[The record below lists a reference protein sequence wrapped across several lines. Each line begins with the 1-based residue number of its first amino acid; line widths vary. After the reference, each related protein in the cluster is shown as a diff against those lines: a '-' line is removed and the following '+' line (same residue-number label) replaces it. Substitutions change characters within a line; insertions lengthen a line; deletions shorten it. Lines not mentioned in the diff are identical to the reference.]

1 MHPLHR
7 PAVHIVLLLAVTAA
21 PALARTAVA
30 GQTYSN
36 TDYGFQ
42 VTAPA
47 GWTITQNVGSALVL
61 LESPDGQSNFR
72 AYGKLLAGLTSPSE
86 HRRVSKSQYGIR
98 GRETT
103 VQALIES
110 WEGREPVYLPM
121 PSGTAPVEVQP
132 GPLEGE
138 ALHEGTRPVVAEP
151 SEASYAT
158 GKTTTAAALPEPSEA
173 SYAPGK
179 TDEDYNPDA
188 GEAVVENLTIMQALV
203 MLQGTTGAPYADAE
217 TRRRRLELE
226 KDKPAETTDPLASV
240 LAELALGPPFLA
252 VYEQE
257 LGDPVTGEVRRT
269 TQLACFV
276 LRNMVGYTF
285 VASMPT
291 ERFES
296 SLWDMTGIFQSLQIP
311 TLEGGSF
318 SSSGA
323 LNMDPQTTGV
333 IVGKVLIRGT
343 PVPGASVLLYRTEE
357 DYRAGRVYKTCT
369 SNFIGEFQLIGVPPG
384 TYFLLEA
391 TADLGGEI
399 LYTYLPV
406 TQIKVQRGFGSFYN
420 LELDQAQ

>member
-1 MHPLHR
+1 
-7 PAVHIVLLLAVTAA
+7 VTAA
-21 PALARTAVA
+21 PALARTEVV

-72 AYGKLLAGLTSPSE
+72 AYGKLLAGLTSPGE

-110 WEGREPVYLPM
+110 WEGREPVYLPT
-121 PSGTAPVEVQP
+121 PAGTAPEAIEP

-138 ALHEGTRPVVAEP
+138 ALPQGSPETAPV
-151 SEASYAT
+151 
-158 GKTTTAAALPEPSEA
+158 TAAHPE
-173 SYAPGK
+173 
-179 TDEDYNPDA
+179 TDADYDPDA
-188 GEAVVENLTIMQALV
+188 GEVLVENLTVMEALV
-203 MLQGTTGAPYADAE
+203 MLQGTTGVPYADPKTRERLREPEEDKTVE
-217 TRRRRLELE
+217 TS
-226 KDKPAETTDPLASV
+226 DPLAAV
-240 LAELALGPPFLA
+240 LAELAEAKPYLA

-257 LGDPVTGEVRRT
+257 LADPVTGETRRT

-285 VASMPT
+285 VASLPSD
-291 ERFES
+291 RFEGDLRDLIS
-296 SLWDMTGIFQSLQIP
+296 IFQSLQIP

-318 SSSGA
+318 SGSGA
-323 LNMDPQTTGV
+323 LSMDPQTTGV
-333 IVGKVLIRGT
+333 IVGKVLVRGT
-343 PVPGASVLLYRTEE
+343 PVPGATVLLYRTEE
-357 DYRAGRVYKTCT
+357 DYRAGRVYKTGT
-369 SNFIGEFQLIGVPPG
+369 SNFVGEFQLIGVPPG

-391 TADLGGEI
+391 RADLGGEI
-399 LYTYLPV
+399 LSTYLPV

>member
-1 MHPLHR
+1 MHTLRR
-7 PAVHIVLLLAVTAA
+7 PAVHLALLLAVTAA
-21 PALARTAVA
+21 PALARTEVV
-30 GQTYSN
+30 GQTYTNS
-36 TDYGFQ
+36 DYGFQ

-47 GWTITQNVGSALVL
+47 GWTITSNVGAALVL
-61 LESPDGQSNFR
+61 LESPDGQTNFR

-121 PSGTAPVEVQP
+121 PVGTAPEAVQP
-132 GPLEGE
+132 EPLEGE
-138 ALHEGTRPVVAEP
+138 ALPEGTSPVAAEAAP
-151 SEASYAT
+151 M
-158 GKTTTAAALPEPSEA
+158 TAARPEAGS
-173 SYAPGK
+173 
-179 TDEDYNPDA
+179 DDDPDA
-188 GEAVVENLTIMQALV
+188 GEVIVADLTVMEALV
-203 MLQGTTGAPYADAE
+203 MLQGTTGAPYADPE
-217 TRRRRLELE
+217 TRRHGQELE
-226 KDKPAETTDPLASV
+226 KDEPALSSDPLAAV
-240 LAELALGPPFLA
+240 LAELAEAKPYLA

-257 LGDPVTGEVRRT
+257 LADPVTGEVRRT

-285 VASMPT
+285 VAGMPAD
-291 ERFES
+291 RFEEN
-296 SLWDMTGIFQSLQIP
+296 LWDMTGIFQSLQIP

-318 SSSGA
+318 SGSGA
-323 LNMDPQTTGV
+323 LSMDPQTTGV
-333 IVGKVLIRGT
+333 IVGKVLVRGT
-343 PVPGASVLLYRTEE
+343 PVPGATVVLYRTEE
-357 DYRAGRVYKTCT
+357 DYRAGRVYKTVT

-391 TADLGGEI
+391 SADLGGE
-399 LYTYLPV
+399 LLSTYLPV

>member
-1 MHPLHR
+1 MHPFSR
-7 PAVHIVLLLAVTAA
+7 PAFAY
-21 PALARTAVA
+21 ALAALTVGPAFARTEVS
-30 GQTYSN
+30 GQTYTN

-47 GWTITQNVGSALVL
+47 GWTVTANVGAALVL

-72 AYGKLLAGLTSPSE
+72 AYGKLLAGLTSPGE

-121 PSGTAPVEVQP
+121 PGGAAPETVGP

-138 ALHEGTRPVVAEP
+138 ALPEGSPE
-151 SEASYAT
+151 T
-158 GKTTTAAALPEPSEA
+158 GPTTAAPPEA
-173 SYAPGK
+173 GA
-179 TDEDYNPDA
+179 DDDPDA
-188 GEAVVENLTIMQALV
+188 GEVLVGDLTVMEALV
-203 MLQGTTGAPYADAE
+203 MLQGTTGAPYADPE
-217 TRRRRLELE
+217 TRGRRRETE
-226 KDKPAETTDPLASV
+226 KDEPAEASDPLAAV
-240 LAELALGPPFLA
+240 LAELAEAKPYLA

-257 LGDPVTGEVRRT
+257 LADPVTGEVRRT

-285 VASMPT
+285 VAGMPSD
-291 ERFES
+291 RFEEN
-296 SLWDMTGIFQSLQIP
+296 LWDMTGIFQSLQIP
-311 TLEGGSF
+311 SLQGGSF
-318 SSSGA
+318 SSAGA
-323 LNMDPQTTGV
+323 LSMDPQTTGV
-333 IVGKVLIRGT
+333 VVGKVLVRGT
-343 PVPGASVLLYRTEE
+343 PVPGATVLLYRTEE
-357 DYRAGRVYKTCT
+357 DYRAGRVYKTGT
-369 SNFIGEFQLIGVPPG
+369 SNFVGEFQLIGVPPG

-399 LYTYLPV
+399 LTTYLPV